1 MTTTPALPPMEY
13 RTEFIPYGHPSTYKP
28 PHPKR
33 LNSAKRRELMFSLEK
48 AMIRFNEAQEAPLSN
63 LKHFFS
69 KNLSLCNLQ
78 KSYQYNGFD
87 DTKTGI
93 SVVDPFN

>member
-1 MTTTPALPPMEY
+1 
-13 RTEFIPYGHPSTYKP
+13 
-28 PHPKR
+28 
-33 LNSAKRRELMFSLEK
+33 MFSLEK
-48 AMIRFNEAQEAPLSN
+48 AMLRFNEAQEAPLSN

-78 KSYQYNGFD
+78 KSYQYIGFD

-93 SVVDPFN
+93 SVVDPLNYFTLYLDTYPCKLIHQRHS